1 MSVKRVILIL
11 FLFVFGNVF
20 SQTEY
25 EYRNKIYK
33 EGIKTV
39 LFYRMGW
46 EFTYPVF
53 ELQSD
58 KKLILTFDDL
68 NEDITDYYYTIIHCT
83 ADWQAYDLNPIEY
96 ISGYEEE
103 QIDNFENSFN
113 TLVQYTHYTLVFPNE
128 NMQPTI
134 SGNYLLLVYEDY
146 DRNKPVLTRRFY
158 VVDNKLKT
166 EVKVQRSTF
175 VTDMNTSQELII
187 NVTDKNGYITNP
199 QDDFSVTVAQNNS
212 QDIILTGLKPDF
224 IRGNIYQFYNPRIL
238 KFLGGNEFR
247 YFNTKSVKYVNDRIM
262 SIHFNRPYYIFELVK
277 EEPENSLTYSWA
289 QDINGEML
297 ITAEN
302 IDNPELEA
310 DYVYVD
316 FSLHCKKTLP
326 DGDLF
331 VYGAV
336 SDWNCNEMN
345 KMTYDYGSEDYKLRM
360 LLKQGFYNYEYVFCN
375 SENSVPDLSFTEGNY
390 YQTENN
396 YVIFLYN
403 RPQGGQYDE
412 LVGYKIANS
421 LKIF

>member
-83 ADWQAYDLNPIEY
+83 ADWQASDLNPIEY

-326 DGDLF
+326 DGDIF

>member
-83 ADWQAYDLNPIEY
+83 ADWQASDLNPIEY